1 MLQSEFEGLWGGCV
15 TPSRYKEVIEPMYLA
30 LPEDMSKIDFV
41 SMLEPPRADECRAY
55 ECVMRRD
62 DKKRFV
68 SNLGWLLSQTR
79 LDIEEC
85 SLVTISGEDYVL
97 VQYMTGEQMQINV
110 TADSYVAIIRD
121 VCRRL

>member
-1 MLQSEFEGLWGGCV
+1 MLQSEFENLWGGCV
-15 TPSRYKEVIEPMYLA
+15 TPSRYKDVIEPMYLA

-41 SMLEPPRADECRAY
+41 GMLEPPRADEYQAY
-55 ECVMRRD
+55 RRD
-62 DKKRFV
+62 ILYADKKRFV

-79 LDIEEC
+79 LDIEGC
-85 SLVTISGEDYVL
+85 TLVTISGEDYVF
-97 VQYMTGEQMQINV
+97 VQYMTGEMIKINV